1 MLNKTNEDIN
11 MNNLLMLTMSMM
23 IWVLYVIISILC
35 LATDLPLVWLM
46 MTVIVLLH
54 SRHYI

>member
-1 MLNKTNEDIN
+1 